1 MTQIM
6 HSDVFTRRRT
16 QRISVFI
23 LLAVLAVLAG
33 LISIV
38 LGQYYISLSDL
49 FPILAFGPS
58 QESLTASVV
67 WSIRLPRLVLGL
79 LVGAALGVA
88 GTLMQAIFANPLAEP
103 SIIGVTSGAG
113 VGAAVAIVFNLTFAG
128 TFTAPALAFLS
139 ALLVTF
145 IIYQLARHNG
155 RVTVVNLILT
165 GIAINAV
172 CNAIIS
178 FMVYLAPTAN
188 REAIIFWQMGSF
200 NGSQWKHVWVVLPVV
215 LVGLAVALCLGRQL
229 DILALG
235 ERAAAHWSRCA
246 YVAHSGNCDI
256 RSAYRSGCLLRWSHR
271 LCRAHRSPFVAQHR
285 GTAKPYPYSCI
296 RPRRR
301 GAHRLCG
308 CGSTNLDSLCRPPN
322 RYFYRSRW
330 WTDLL
335 CLVAAHD
342 AKGGALMLSV
352 DNLTVHVD
360 GHTLVDSVTFKAQP
374 GEVTGLIGP
383 NGAGKSTVLGAV
395 AGDIDFS
402 GEIRIGGLSPKAPPV
417 SLHVNVR

>member
-215 LVGLAVALCLGRQL
+215 LIGIAVALRLGRQL

-235 ERAAAHWSRCA
+235 ERAAVHTGVDVSVLRI
-246 YVAHSGNCDI
+246 VAI
-256 RSAYRSGCLLRWSHR
+256 VASAVL
-271 LCRAHRSPFVAQHR
+271 
-285 GTAKPYPYSCI
+285 TA
-296 RPRRR
+296 
-301 GAHRLCG
+301 
-308 CGSTNLDSLCRPPN
+308 
-322 RYFYRSRW
+322 
-330 WTDLL
+330 
-335 CLVAAHD
+335 AAVSF
-342 AKGGALMLSV
+342 A
-352 DNLTVHVD
+352 
-360 GHTLVDSVTFKAQP
+360 
-374 GEVTGLIGP
+374 GLIGFVGLIVP
-383 NGAGKSTVLGAV
+383 HLLRSIVGPQNHILIPASALGGAV
-395 AGDIDFS
+395 L
-402 GEIRIGGLSPKAPPV
+402 IGFADVAARTLIPFADLPIGIFTALVGGPTFFILLRRMMRKGV
-417 SLHVNVR
+417 H